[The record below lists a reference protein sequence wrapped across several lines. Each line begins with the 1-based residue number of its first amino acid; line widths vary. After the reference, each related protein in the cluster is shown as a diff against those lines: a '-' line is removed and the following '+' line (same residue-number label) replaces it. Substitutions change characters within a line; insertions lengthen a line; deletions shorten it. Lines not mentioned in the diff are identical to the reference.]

1 MRTGSLVV
9 AAVIGGACSGGKQTA
24 DGGALDGSA
33 GSVTFH
39 LVVPSTEAFC
49 DEFTCATGFPQHLR
63 ISTSAGQP
71 VALLAAYNC
80 TTSCSSA
87 NVCLNQCPTLV
98 CVISQGYAVTTMDQ
112 SWDGGYQGPSAC
124 GASCL
129 VPTYAPPGQYVAQF
143 CATPG
148 TLTMPDGG
156 EPVCTAMGT
165 EVCGPMVPFT
175 FPSATPVE
183 LPLRATDGG

>member
-1 MRTGSLVV
+1 MRIGAVCA
-9 AAVIGGACSGGKQTA
+9 AAVLAGACSGGKQAA
-24 DGGALDGSA
+24 DGGSLDASA

-39 LVVPSTEAFC
+39 LVVPSTLSFC
-49 DEFTCATGFPQHLR
+49 DEFTCATGLPQHLR
-63 ISTSAGQP
+63 ISASGGQP
-71 VALLAAYNC
+71 LALQAGNC

-87 NVCLNQCPTLV
+87 NVCMNQCPAV
-98 CVISQGYAVTTMDQ
+98 ACVVSQGFAVTTADQ
-112 SWDGGYQGPSAC
+112 PWDGRYQGPSAC

-129 VPTYAPPGQYVAQF
+129 VPTYAPPGTYVAQF

-156 EPVCTAMGT
+156 QPVCTATGA

-175 FPSATPVE
+175 FPSSTPVE
-183 LPLRATDGG
+183 LTLGAADAG